1 MPNLDYFNYPQGIVF
16 NADGTYTMRVNAQ
29 VCPYSDPVPVGSYA
43 SVGWHIQ
50 LPAGC
55 HHILID
61 AGLILIRKISIDGE
75 AIPTEPALVNADLV
89 LWAGLRPVFAY
100 PYQVPT
106 GADARVCFADVGFT
120 LDVPVA
126 PGEELFQAEWNYEN
140 QHVALEMELYASGT
154 WSA

>member
-1 MPNLDYFNYPQGIVF
+1 MPNINYTGYPLGIVF
-16 NADGTYTMRVNAQ
+16 NADGTFTMRVTAQ
-29 VCPYSDPVPVGSYA
+29 VCPYSDPCPVGAYA
-43 SVGWHIQ
+43 NVGWHIQ
-50 LPAGC
+50 LPQNT

-61 AGLILIRKISIDGE
+61 AGLILIRRISIDGE
-75 AIPTEPALVNADLV
+75 AIPTTPELVNADLV

-100 PYQVPT
+100 PYQVPND
-106 GADARVCFADVGFT
+106 ADARVCFADVGFS
-120 LDVPVA
+120 LDVDVA